1 MDIARRV
8 IFGLLATL
16 ISTAPV
22 FASAQDTANTDDE
35 FIETQETSSDEQSNQ
50 PIIEQI
56 SAGPSRDVLAGQ
68 PLSFNLDVEANQL
81 SSIKETLWDFGDG
94 VMTTGSNVDHT
105 YESPGTYE
113 VALRVTT
120 DDNEFTDTTQVRA
133 YKHLAILVSDT
144 SASAQQIKLHQQR
157 AASEN
162 ILVLALQ
169 VKGGGPE
176 VLVEEEL
183 TRQLVD
189 TIPNIEEAHLIIMWT
204 SGGVGA
210 NVLTKFAQHIKQ
222 SEGIQAQDL
231 AFNSKGIIL
240 LSDTPYG
247 VLKPTAQSTF
257 NQLKPSYVLLARPE
271 VLDSILATTTAEDAK
286 AAVITSPLEF
296 RLIGTFSARTVAY
309 IRITNIVSFGINF
322 LVNRGVPINSLI
334 LILMLPIIATI
345 LAFARQVIGIKAF
358 GLITPAMTTLSFL
371 VMGLRYGLIV
381 FITILLAGT
390 LTRMVL
396 RRLRLL
402 YLPRMAL
409 VLTSVSLSLLFLLA
423 LGVSTDRNSILSFS
437 IFPALILTILA
448 EEFIA
453 AQFKQGFRS
462 ALTITAWTLVLA
474 TICYG
479 IVSSEILRTL
489 ILSYPEIVLATIPIN
504 IILGQWSGL
513 RVTEYFRFRTLLRYG
528 KPSS

>member
-1 MDIARRV
+1 MNILRRV
-8 IFGLLATL
+8 IFSLVIMLLSA
-16 ISTAPV
+16 APIL
-22 FASAQDTANTDDE
+22 SYAQ
-35 FIETQETSSDEQSNQ
+35 SSDDADNQ
-50 PIIEQI
+50 AIQAAEVQQLLDQLNLEQI

-68 PLSFNLDVEANQL
+68 PLSFNLDVEADQL
-81 SSIKETLWDFGDG
+81 DSIKEALWDFGDG
-94 VMTTGSNVDHT
+94 VMTTGSNVNHT
-105 YESPGTYE
+105 YDSPGTYE
-113 VALRVTT
+113 VSLRVTT
-120 DDNEFTDTTQVRA
+120 EDKEFTDTTEVRA
-133 YKHLAILVSDT
+133 FKYLVILVADT
-144 SASAQQIKLHQQR
+144 SASPQQIALHKQR

-162 ILVLALQ
+162 ILLLALQ
-169 VKGGGPE
+169 LKGGGPE

-189 TIPNIEEAHLIIMWT
+189 TIPTIEEAHLIIMWT

-222 SEGIQAQDL
+222 SEGIQSPEL
-231 AFNSKGIIL
+231 ALNSKGIIL

-257 NQLKPSYVLLARPE
+257 DQLKPNYVLLARPE
-271 VLDSILATTTAEDAK
+271 VLDSILATTSAEDAK
-286 AAVITSPLEF
+286 TAVITSPLEF
-296 RLIGTFSARTVAY
+296 RLIGTFSARTVSD

-322 LVNRGVPINSLI
+322 LVNRGVPINSII

-358 GLITPAMTTLSFL
+358 GLITPAMTTISFL
-371 VMGLRYGLIV
+371 VMGLQYGLIV
-381 FITILLAGT
+381 FVTILLAGT

-423 LGVSTDRNSILSFS
+423 LGVANDRSSILSFS

-474 TICYG
+474 TICYF
-479 IVSSEILRTL
+479 IVSSEIFRTL
-489 ILSYPEIVLATIPIN
+489 VLSYPEIVLATIPIN
-504 IILGQWSGL
+504 LVLGQWSGL
-513 RVTEYFRFRTLLRYG
+513 RVTEYFRFRALLRHG
-528 KPSS
+528 KPTS